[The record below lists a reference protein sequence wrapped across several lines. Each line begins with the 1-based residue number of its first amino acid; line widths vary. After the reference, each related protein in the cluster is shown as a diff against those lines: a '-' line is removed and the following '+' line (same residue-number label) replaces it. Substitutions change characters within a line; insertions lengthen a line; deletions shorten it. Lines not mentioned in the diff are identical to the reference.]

1 MLTLRHRVARAV
13 IGTVASAD
21 TSKKDLAHPRRQQH
35 LLFLGKIN
43 SAQRCYQRLS
53 HTPDS
58 AMFIEP
64 VKKRPAV
71 VKGGEGGG

>member
-1 MLTLRHRVARAV
+1 MIGAAV
-13 IGTVASAD
+13 SAD
-21 TSKKDLAHPRRQQH
+21 ISERNLAHPCCQWH

-53 HTPDS
+53 HTPES
-58 AMFIEP
+58 AMFIEL
-64 VKKRPAV
+64 VKKHPAL